1 MKTEFEQIKEELE
14 NLQSQIDEL
23 FNYSRED
30 RNYMLD
36 LNSEIKQLQEQ
47 KEKGEG
53 K

>member
-36 LNSEIKQLQEQ
+36 LNSEIKQLQEK
-47 KEKGEG
+47 KE
-53 K
+53 